1 MYISAV
7 GENGK
12 KKKKGVWGSLWGY
25 VEGEAWVS
33 LQLHFTKLNVHLL
46 DLVNSVMNKEVEE
59 SKYTKNV
66 SVHSTVV
73 ALAQL
78 GELKPQKANTI
89 WQQLGLQEEG
99 GKKNHQQSMHL

>member
-1 MYISAV
+1 M
-7 GENGK
+7 
-12 KKKKGVWGSLWGY
+12 
-25 VEGEAWVS
+25 S

-78 GELKPQKANTI
+78 GELKPQKATNTI

-99 GKKNHQQSMHL
+99 EKKNHQQSMHL

>member
-1 MYISAV
+1 M
-7 GENGK
+7 
-12 KKKKGVWGSLWGY
+12 
-25 VEGEAWVS
+25 S

-78 GELKPQKANTI
+78 GELESLRKLIQYGNNWASRKK
-89 WQQLGLQEEG
+89 
-99 GKKNHQQSMHL
+99 GKKRISNKACIFKL